1 MPRAEKV
8 EKVKELAERI
18 RGSQALLL
26 TGFEGLSVADAT
38 ELRRALAEA
47 DARFSVVKN
56 TLFKLAAE
64 EAGLAELERLLQ
76 GPTAVTF
83 AFGDPVAAAKRV
95 VDAARRFP
103 ALVLKGAWLE
113 GRVLSA
119 EDAQR
124 LATLES
130 REALLA
136 RVAGALVA
144 ELARAAYAFQAVQAR
159 FLAVLEAY
167 REKRSAE
174 PAAGGATA
182 GVAEGGDGQAAT
194 TAAGD
199 DGGAPAAPGDGA
211 SDEEGKE

>member
-1 MPRAEKV
+1 MPSAEKV

-26 TGFEGLSVADAT
+26 TGFQGLSVADAT

-56 TLFKLAAE
+56 TLFKRAAE
-64 EAGLAELERLLQ
+64 EAGVGGLERLLE

-83 AFGDPVAAAKRV
+83 AFGDPLAAAKRV

-103 ALVLKGAWLE
+103 ALVLKGAWVE

-167 REKRSAE
+167 RAKLPAGPAEGAAAPAEAEAAAGPAE
-174 PAAGGATA
+174 PA
-182 GVAEGGDGQAAT
+182 GVGEEEAPAEGASSSGD
-194 TAAGD
+194 
-199 DGGAPAAPGDGA
+199 
-211 SDEEGKE
+211 EGKE

>member
-1 MPRAEKV
+1 MPSAEKV

-18 RGSQALLL
+18 RGAQALLL
-26 TGFEGLSVADAT
+26 TGFQGLSVADAT
-38 ELRRALAEA
+38 EVRRALAEA

-56 TLFKLAAE
+56 TLFKRAAE
-64 EAGLAELERLLQ
+64 EVGLAELERLLE

-95 VDAARRFP
+95 VDAAKRFP
-103 ALVLKGAWLE
+103 ALDLKGAWVE

-119 EDAQR
+119 EHSQR

-167 REKRSAE
+167 RAKLPAE
-174 PAAGGATA
+174 PGEAATGEPAGGMEA
-182 GVAEGGDGQAAT
+182 GGMEAGGE
-194 TAAGD
+194 
-199 DGGAPAAPGDGA
+199 GAPGEGASSPGD
-211 SDEEGKE
+211 EGKE